1 MFKFSYF
8 ETVRRMVLWL
18 SQAQKI
24 KATPA
29 NPVLHEILYWFD
41 LKIHGSYR
49 RDSRAQRSFGLPGAN
64 QNRAGSLSHQKPEN
78 SNKMSIRSRTAFI
91 FSFLLVPTAFSSA
104 SKKPLTAQISDS
116 VIQIVGLP
124 SVDHPEGAVPAGA
137 GFFAQNKTG
146 ELLVITAFHTVEK
159 AINEG
164 QTFPALKRG
173 DGFFPLKIVNIQPIS
188 GVAFLTLK
196 NKEHAPLPFSVKPLQ
211 ILSEETGS
219 AKKERFYI
227 ALFLDGKLRV
237 EPARDLISLNEKQ
250 GFLVSPKVNFSGHI
264 GAPMI
269 NENGRVAGM
278 LIDRLFNYGYSVTL
292 KDIRAGLQQH
302 PFPTPACDS
311 AMACILTAR
320 QTLYREARRGVT
332 LAQHRLIT
340 DYPYIIQQ
348 FEREPHAIYRLFI
361 GETAEKF
368 MRSVGTHDPKVMQ
381 KEYFDFLRGSATLHI
396 EEQYEKVLLSHDKEE
411 EVSRFS
417 DRLFALEGINH
428 PPTQY
433 LQGLAWYFGIGR
445 RRDFQKAARIFEG
458 LSKRGFIPS
467 YNSLEKIYNSSFT
480 IINPTDHFY
489 VSHRETAAQLT
500 QLSRRWKINHRI
512 ERAKRGIR
520 NYGSCDGSVFQ
531 MKAFQLSV
539 FDLSGE

>member
-1 MFKFSYF
+1 MFEFSYF
-8 ETVRRMVLWL
+8 EIVCRVILSRFQAHRMKAL
-18 SQAQKI
+18 S
-24 KATPA
+24 A
-29 NPVLHEILYWFD
+29 NPVLREIL
-41 LKIHGSYR
+41 
-49 RDSRAQRSFGLPGAN
+49 
-64 QNRAGSLSHQKPEN
+64 
-78 SNKMSIRSRTAFI
+78 SRTALI
-91 FSFLLVPTAFSSA
+91 FSFLLVPAAFSSV
-104 SKKPLTAQISDS
+104 KHTKPLTAQISDS
-116 VIQIVGLP
+116 VIQIAGLP
-124 SVDHPEGAVPAGA
+124 SIDQPEEAVPAGA
-137 GFFAQNKTG
+137 GFFVQNKTG

-164 QTFPALKRG
+164 QTFPAFQRR
-173 DGFFPLKIVNIQPIS
+173 DGRFFPLKIVNIQPIS
-188 GVAFLTLK
+188 GVAFLTLE
-196 NKEHAPLPFSVKPLQ
+196 NKEGAPFPFSVKPLQ

-237 EPARDLISLNEKQ
+237 EPARDLMSLSGKQ

-264 GAPMI
+264 GAPVI

-302 PFPTPACDS
+302 PFHTPACDS
-311 AMACILTAR
+311 AMICILTAR
-320 QTLYREARRGVT
+320 QTLYKEARRGAT

-348 FEREPHAIYRLFI
+348 FEREPHTIYRLSI

-368 MRSVGTHDPKVMQ
+368 MRSVGTHDPEVMQ
-381 KEYFDFLRGSATLHI
+381 QEYFDFLLGSATLHI

-411 EVSRFS
+411 EISRFS

-445 RRDFQKAARIFEG
+445 QRDFQKAARIFEG

-480 IINPTDHFY
+480 IINPTDHFHI
-489 VSHRETAAQLT
+489 SHRETAAQLT

-539 FDLSGE
+539 ADLSGE